1 MISVIA
7 DKLGKAR
14 SRARGGV
21 CILTMRVCGWI
32 GGLTTYLGGA
42 ENVHVLI
49 RPLELLVCGEESH
62 IRDRALKSAEDIVSR
77 MSEEQVMRHFV
88 PLIQKLSSKDW

>member
-1 MISVIA
+1 M
-7 DKLGKAR
+7 
-14 SRARGGV
+14 
-21 CILTMRVCGWI
+21 
-32 GGLTTYLGGA
+32 
-42 ENVHVLI
+42 HVLI

-62 IRDRALKSAEDIVSR
+62 IRDRALKSAEDVVSR